1 MPRSGIARSYGISIF
16 NFLQYFIAAFHR
28 GCIILSSHQQYTSVA
43 ISPHPCQHLSCLF
56 FFNIILTDMMWYLVV
71 VLICISQII
80 SDADHLSMCLLAIF
94 MFSLRKSLFESFSP
108 FLNWVIRVYLL
119 VNCGVLCI
127 FWKLTPYQIQGFA
140 SVFSHFVGCLLL
152 CWLFTCSTGVFSW
165 TSSY

>member
-1 MPRSGIARSYGISIF
+1 MGLLDHMVVP
-16 NFLQYFIAAFHR
+16 FLSFYSTLLPLSIAAASFWVP
-28 GCIILSSHQQYTSVA
+28 INSILVFQLLHILANT
-43 ISPHPCQHLSCLF
+43 CLVCF

-119 VNCGVLCI
+119 LNCGVLCI
-127 FWKLTPYQIQGFA
+127 FWKLTPYQIHGFA
-140 SVFSHFVGCLLL
+140 SVFSHFVGCLFL
-152 CWLFTCSTGVFSW
+152 CWLFTRSAGVFSW